1 MRILHA
7 PTNIAGI
14 AGLAARAQRRLGYDA
29 TSVEYISRQ
38 FNFGTDLSLHLERER
53 GPMKA
58 AKAARF
64 ALSALR
70 RYDVFHLYFGNTLL
84 PYPYPDLPLLRAM
97 GKRVVFH
104 FCGCEVR
111 RRDLNLAEYDL
122 SGCHECTSLVCL
134 SKHHPP
140 FNRADKLLVA
150 TPDLL
155 EFVPGAELMPGPVD
169 LAAWPPQPFRDKPAN
184 EPIKILH
191 APTDRGI
198 KGSSYI
204 IAAVERL
211 KQRYNVQLLLLEN
224 IPHNAVKAYTAQADI
239 VVDQIMIG
247 AYGTVAIENMA
258 RGKPVV
264 CYIRDDLRP
273 FYPATLPIVSATP
286 ATIYDQLERLIL
298 DPDRRRTLGAQG
310 VEYAREVH
318 DANKVAAR
326 MIEIYKEI
334 GASDETS
341 QRIVKTDKRI

>member
-1 MRILHA
+1 MSKAMRILHA

-14 AGLAARAQRRLGYDA
+14 AGLAAKAQRRLGYDA

-38 FNFGTDLSLHLERER
+38 FNFGTDRSLHLERER
-53 GPMKA
+53 GPLKA
-58 AKAARF
+58 AKAMRF
-64 ALSALR
+64 AMSALR
-70 RYDVFHLYFGNTLL
+70 QYDVFHLYFGNTLL
-84 PYPYPDLPLLRAM
+84 PYPYPDLPLLRAL
-97 GKRVVFH
+97 GKKIVFH

-111 RRDLNLAEYDL
+111 RRDLNLKEYDL

-140 FNRADKLLVA
+140 FSQADRLLVA

-169 LAAWPPQPFRDKPAN
+169 LSEWQPEPFHDKQPE

-198 KGSSYI
+198 KGSNYI

-211 KQRYNVQLLLLEN
+211 KQRYNVELLLLEN
-224 IPHNAVKAYTAQADI
+224 VPHAEVKAFCSQADI

-247 AYGTVAIENMA
+247 AYGTVAIEQMA
-258 RGKPVV
+258 KGKPVV
-264 CYIRDDLRP
+264 CYIRPDLRQY
-273 FYPATLPIVSATP
+273 YPTNLPIVSATP
-286 ATIYDQLERLIL
+286 ATIYDELERLVL
-298 DPDRRRTLGAQG
+298 NPDLRRTLGAQG
-310 VEYAREVH
+310 IEYVGEVH

-326 MIEIYKEI
+326 MIDIYKEI
-334 GASDETS
+334 
-341 QRIVKTDKRI
+341 Q

>member
-1 MRILHA
+1 MSKAMRILHA

-14 AGLAARAQRRLGYDA
+14 AGLAAKAQRRLGYDS

-53 GPMKA
+53 GPMKV
-58 AKAARF
+58 AKAMRF
-64 ALSALR
+64 ATAAIR
-70 RYDVFHLYFGNTLL
+70 KYDVFHLYFGNTLL
-84 PYPYPDLPLLRAM
+84 PYPYPDLPLLRAL
-97 GKRVVFH
+97 GKKLVFH

-111 RRDLNLAEYDL
+111 RRDINLDEYDL

-169 LAAWPPQPFRDKPAN
+169 LSEWQPEPFRDKQPG

-198 KGSSYI
+198 KGSNYI

-211 KQRYNVQLLLLEN
+211 KQRYNVELLLLEN
-224 IPHNAVKAYTAQADI
+224 VPHAEVKAFGNQADI

-247 AYGTVAIENMA
+247 AYGTVAIEQMA
-258 RGKPVV
+258 KGKSVI
-264 CYIRDDLRP
+264 CYIRPDLRP
-273 FYPATLPIVSATP
+273 YYPASLPLVSATP
-286 ATIYDQLERLIL
+286 ATIYEEIERLVL
-298 DPDRRRTLGAQG
+298 DADLRRQLGAQG
-310 VEYAREVH
+310 IEYVHEVH
-318 DANKVAAR
+318 DVDKVAAR
-326 MIEIYKEI
+326 MIEIYKE
-334 GASDETS
+334 T
-341 QRIVKTDKRI
+341 